1 MVAYDKAQSP
11 SHHTKGKYTNNAF
24 SKCNNKL
31 YVTDLASVRGHLVC
45 FLLSF
50 PTNSKKLP
58 HGKPIVKTKY
68 AGPTQT
74 RGNTTGGLK
83 LVF

>member
-31 YVTDLASVRGHLVC
+31 YVTDLASVRGHEQGHLVC

-50 PTNSKKLP
+50 PTNSKNF
-58 HGKPIVKTKY
+58 
-68 AGPTQT
+68 PTES
-74 RGNTTGGLK
+74 L
-83 LVF
+83 